1 VRLFTFL
8 IFPRILKAELLI
20 YEESLSYWDMHASR
34 IEAVADFR
42 LIQIISLLLRNNSMI
57 DILESLFGSRA
68 KTRLIRFFLLNS
80 TEELSAVEIEERN
93 KLRREDARKAIH
105 LLEKI
110 TFLSSRSVKR
120 KKFYSLNPAFPYK
133 RELHNLIVAANKYPH
148 CQSLKKIRQL
158 GDVRLALVGGVF
170 QNYAK
175 GKADLILVA
184 NNVPKKKVTKLIGN
198 IEAEIGKEIQ
208 YMYMNSDEFKYRMEM
223 VDRFLIDFF
232 EGPHEE
238 IINKMP
244 NLKRFIR
251 TLKR

>member
-1 VRLFTFL
+1 
-8 IFPRILKAELLI
+8 
-20 YEESLSYWDMHASR
+20 
-34 IEAVADFR
+34 
-42 LIQIISLLLRNNSMI
+42 MI

-80 TEELSAVEIEERN
+80 EEELSAAQIEEKN
-93 KLRREDARKAIH
+93 KLRKEDARKAIH
-105 LLEKI
+105 ILEKI
-110 TFLSSRSVKR
+110 SFLSSRSVKR
-120 KKFYSLNPAFPYK
+120 KKFYSFNPKFPYTH
-133 RELHNLIVAANKYPH
+133 ELRDLIIASNKYPH
-148 CQSLKKIRQL
+148 CQSLKKITQL
-158 GDVRLALVGGVF
+158 GDVRLAIVGGVF
-170 QNYAK
+170 QNYTK

-184 NNVPKKKVTKLIGN
+184 NNVQKKKVVNLIEN

-208 YMYMNSDEFKYRMEM
+208 YMYMNSEEFKYRMEM

-238 IINKMP
+238 IINKIP